1 MKINVIWVIF
11 NIKKFMKLEINSI
24 IDKSEYKGKKVSK
37 ILSNDKKCIFRLIKE
52 GFNFSDE
59 VLEQAGIKKSIHS
72 VSTICSIVEHDNSE
86 LTKKLEIDT
95 IDATTLINELIIKD
109 NPKLL
114 TIDSDNDESVD
125 DDFDDDFEL
134 SEEDI

>member
-1 MKINVIWVIF
+1 M
-11 NIKKFMKLEINSI
+11 
-24 IDKSEYKGKKVSK
+24 
-37 ILSNDKKCIFRLIKE
+37 IKE

>member
-1 MKINVIWVIF
+1 MKCWNKQVLKNQF
-11 NIKKFMKLEINSI
+11 
-24 IDKSEYKGKKVSK
+24 
-37 ILSNDKKCIFRLIKE
+37 ILFQQ
-52 GFNFSDE
+52 FV
-59 VLEQAGIKKSIHS
+59 VLLN
-72 VSTICSIVEHDNSE
+72 HDNSE

-125 DDFDDDFEL
+125 DDFEL